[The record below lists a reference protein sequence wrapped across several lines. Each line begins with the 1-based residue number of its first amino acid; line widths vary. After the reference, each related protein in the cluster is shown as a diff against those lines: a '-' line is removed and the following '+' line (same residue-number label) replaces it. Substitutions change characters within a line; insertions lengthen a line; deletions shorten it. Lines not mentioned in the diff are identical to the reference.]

1 MVDPAGRVMV
11 PLHRATWSPLTPGY
25 GLPASK
31 LMFGRLDAAHAS
43 VLSRTELES
52 GMRSGERASVARL
65 FSALAMEPVTDA
77 IAGRSA
83 EHLRKFR
90 RSHSNIDIVDY
101 VIAATAEHL
110 GAKLITFNVRH
121 FPMFPDLQPPF
132 PP

>member
-1 MVDPAGRVMV
+1 MTAALFDTTMLIAHLRGDG
-11 PLHRATWSPLTPGY
+11 RATHLITRAVTVG
-25 GLPASK
+25 
-31 LMFGRLDAAHAS
+31 AAHAS
-43 VLSRTELES
+43 VLSRTELEG

>member
-1 MVDPAGRVMV
+1 MSTALFDTTILIAHLRGDE
-11 PLHRATWSPLTPGY
+11 RATQLITSAVSTGV
-25 GLPASK
+25 
-31 LMFGRLDAAHAS
+31 AHAS
-43 VLSRTELES
+43 VLSRTELEG

-65 FSALAMEPVTDA
+65 FSALKIEPVSDA
-77 IAGRSA
+77 IAGRSG
-83 EHLRKFR
+83 EHLRQFR

-110 GAKLITFNVRH
+110 GAQLITFNVRH